1 MMRCSFDGKIQCIYL
16 ENENGVQVRGC
27 DGCTHYPHNRV
38 RATGGLPELDDGWKA
53 IGCLFIGLLLSA
65 SFLAIFYFAINAFR
79 R

>member
-53 IGCLFIGLLLSA
+53 VFWGIVIVAGILSA
-65 SFLAIFYFAINAFR
+65 LYYFINAIR
-79 R
+79 P

>member
-38 RATGGLPELDDGWKA
+38 RATGALPVPENADGWKA
-53 IGCLFIGLLLSA
+53 VFWGIIIIAGIFSA
-65 SFLAIFYFAINAFR
+65 LYFAINAFR
-79 R
+79 P